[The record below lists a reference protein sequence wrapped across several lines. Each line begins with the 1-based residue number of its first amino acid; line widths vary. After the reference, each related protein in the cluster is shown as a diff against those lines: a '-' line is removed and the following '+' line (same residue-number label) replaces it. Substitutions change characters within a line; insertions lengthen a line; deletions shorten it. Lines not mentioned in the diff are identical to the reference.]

1 MAPNMCYYRNADAIA
16 DVLNGED
23 GIELQD
29 VLTGVIGLCRI
40 VASQQ
45 AQINVL
51 KKDLHRIAEDHRREI
66 VTNTET
72 IELLTTKLIAQ
83 GEVLRAIPQPFNN
96 TSKKGKQ

>member
-1 MAPNMCYYRNADAIA
+1 MAPNMCYYRDADAIA
-16 DVLNGED
+16 DVLNGEN

-51 KKDLHRIAEDHRREI
+51 AKDLRRIAEEHRREI
-66 VTNTET
+66 LSNSSSIKLFSE
-72 IELLTTKLIAQ
+72 KLIEANESLILLSQ
-83 GEVLRAIPQPFNN
+83 LVTTIKKEGE
-96 TSKKGKQ
+96 

>member
-1 MAPNMCYYRNADAIA
+1 MAPNMCYHRDADAIA
-16 DVLNGED
+16 DILNGEN

-51 KKDLHRIAEDHRREI
+51 KEDLRRISEEYRKEI
-66 VTNTET
+66 ISNSSS
-72 IELLTTKLIAQ
+72 IKLLSEKLIEANESLILLSQ
-83 GEVLRAIPQPFNN
+83 LVTTIKKEGE
-96 TSKKGKQ
+96 